1 MGRAMTETA
10 ETRVRTLL
18 VFLVTLFL
26 AVWIGGSLVVDAMV
40 IPSIFGLLPRVD
52 AIDVG
57 QAVFQRFNFLESLL
71 GAATLLLA
79 FALGRTG
86 WGTRRRHLAATL
98 VLLGMTLLSL
108 VFLLGL
114 TPAIIAKVQALRAAG
129 VDLTGTDDM
138 PPDRRALGTI
148 HTIYAVLDLLKIVGG
163 AVVFWLLA
171 GRKTT

>member
-1 MGRAMTETA
+1 MTETA

-26 AVWIGGSLVVDAMV
+26 AVWIGGTLVVDALV
-40 IPSIFGLLPRVD
+40 VPSVFGLLPRADAVD
-52 AIDVG
+52 LG

-71 GAATLLLA
+71 CAASLLLA

-86 WGTRRRHLAATL
+86 WGTRKRHMGATL
-98 VLLGMTLLSL
+98 LLLGMTLLSL

-114 TPAIIAKVQALRAAG
+114 TPMIVAKVEALRASG
-129 VDLTGTDDM
+129 VDLNNRDEM
-138 PPDRRALGTI
+138 PPEREALRTI
-148 HTIYAVLDLLKIVGG
+148 HTVYAGLDFLKIVAG

-171 GRKTT
+171 GRRTT